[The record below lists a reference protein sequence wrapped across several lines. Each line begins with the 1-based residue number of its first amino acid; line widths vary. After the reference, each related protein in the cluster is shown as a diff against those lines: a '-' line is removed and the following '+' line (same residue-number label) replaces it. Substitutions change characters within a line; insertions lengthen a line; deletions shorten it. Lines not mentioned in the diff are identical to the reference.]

1 MKLFDV
7 YPLFDVN
14 IVKGK
19 GCKVIHNLV
28 TSVKVTYKNGESRV
42 YALCESERDFIIAH
56 GYHRTSGTWDNGIY
70 MPKYNKFSEVQA
82 LKNFIADI
90 EAITS
95 NESIESIRF

>member
-1 MKLFDV
+1 M
-7 YPLFDVN
+7 
-14 IVKGK
+14 
-19 GCKVIHNLV
+19 IHNLV
-28 TSVKVTYKNGESRV
+28 TSVKVTYKNGDSRV
-42 YALCESERDFIIAH
+42 FALCESDRDFIIAH
-56 GYHRTSGTWDNGIY
+56 GYHRASATWDNGIY